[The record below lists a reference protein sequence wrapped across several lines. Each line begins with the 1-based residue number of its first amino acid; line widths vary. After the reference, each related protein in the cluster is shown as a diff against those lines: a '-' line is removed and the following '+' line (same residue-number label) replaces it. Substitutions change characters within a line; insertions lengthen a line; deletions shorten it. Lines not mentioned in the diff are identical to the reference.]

1 MLSRSME
8 QFVDRARLEP
18 LESELKPLTQAR
30 DDLKIRL
37 EGVRQ
42 KEVEARE
49 SYDTYKA
56 SFDNWRSARSATGQS
71 GQNPEVIARV
81 RQLDTQLDHQ
91 RRLSLER

>member
-30 DDLKIRL
+30 DDLNSRL

-42 KEVEARE
+42 KEVEARGGL
-49 SYDTYKA
+49 
-56 SFDNWRSARSATGQS
+56 R
-71 GQNPEVIARV
+71 
-81 RQLDTQLDHQ
+81 H
-91 RRLSLER
+91 